1 MAAALGSV
9 EAVAG
14 NSGDHA
20 VENALLVGLSRQ
32 MALARELD
40 VIANN
45 VANTGTNG
53 FKARSARFNEFI
65 MPIASAEAFQTR
77 DRPLSFVIDKGTPI
91 DLTQGAVERTGN
103 PLDVALRGDNYLVVQ
118 TPGGERYTRAGSL
131 AVNAQGQLVTQTG
144 LPVLG
149 EGGPIQFGP
158 GETDAKIAAD
168 GSVSSDQGVRGKLRQ
183 VRFDNPR
190 SLVSDGNN
198 LFSSTAAA
206 QPAGPQARVEPGA
219 IESSNVK
226 AVLEMTR
233 LMEVQRSY
241 QSMTSMMAK
250 ADELRAKA
258 ITRLADQQ
266 A

>member
-1 MAAALGSV
+1 M
-9 EAVAG
+9 
-14 NSGDHA
+14 
-20 VENALLVGLSRQ
+20 ENALLVGLSRQ
-32 MALARELD
+32 IALARELD

-65 MPIASAEAFQTR
+65 MPVASAESFRLR
-77 DRPLSFVIDKGTPI
+77 DRPLSYVIDKGTPI

-103 PLDVALRGDNYLVVQ
+103 PLDVALRADNYLVVQ

-131 AVNAQGQLVTQTG
+131 AVNGQGQLVTQTG

-158 GETDAKIAAD
+158 GETDARIAAD

-190 SLVSDGNN
+190 SLASDGNN
-198 LFSSTAAA
+198 LFSSTAPA
-206 QPAGPQARVEPGA
+206 QPAGPLARVEPGA

>member
-1 MAAALGSV
+1 M
-9 EAVAG
+9 
-14 NSGDHA
+14 
-20 VENALLVGLSRQ
+20 ENALLVGLSRQ

-45 VANTGTNG
+45 MANVGTNG

-65 MPIASAEAFQTR
+65 MPIASAEGFPVR
-77 DRPLSFVIDKGTPI
+77 DRQLSYVIDKGTPI
-91 DLTQGAVERTGN
+91 DLSQGSLERTGN

-118 TPGGERYTRAGSL
+118 GPNGERYTRAGSL
-131 AVNAQGQLVTQTG
+131 NINQQGELVTQTG

-149 EGGPIQFGP
+149 EGGPIRFGSS
-158 GETDAKIAAD
+158 ESDAKIASD
-168 GSVSSDQGVRGKLRQ
+168 GTVSSDQGVKGKLRQ

-190 SLVSDGNN
+190 ALSSDGNN
-198 LFSSTAAA
+198 LFASTAPA
-206 QPAGPQARVEPGA
+206 QPAGPTARVEVGA
-219 IESSNVK
+219 IEGSNVK
-226 AVLEMTR
+226 AVIEMTR

-241 QSMTSMMAK
+241 QGIANIMTKS
-250 ADELRAKA
+250 DELRSRA

>member
-1 MAAALGSV
+1 M
-9 EAVAG
+9 
-14 NSGDHA
+14 
-20 VENALLVGLSRQ
+20 ENALLVGLSRQ
-32 MALARELD
+32 IALARELD

-53 FKARSARFNEFI
+53 FKARSAAFNEFI
-65 MPIASAEAFQTR
+65 MPIASAESFQAR
-77 DRPLSFVIDKGTPI
+77 DRRLSFVVDKGTPI

-118 TPGGERYTRAGSL
+118 TPNGERYTRAGSL
-131 AVNAQGQLVTQTG
+131 QINGQGQLVTQAG
-144 LPVLG
+144 QPVLG

-168 GSVSSDQGVRGKLRQ
+168 GSVSSDQGLRGKLRQ

-190 SLVSDGNN
+190 ALSSEGVN
-198 LFSSTAAA
+198 LFASAA
-206 QPAGPQARVEPGA
+206 PAIPSGPQARLEPGA
-219 IESSNVK
+219 IESSNVR
-226 AVLEMTR
+226 AVVEMTR
-233 LMEVQRSY
+233 LMQVQRSY
-241 QSMTSMMAK
+241 QSIANMMSK
-250 ADELRAKA
+250 SDELRSRA

>member
-1 MAAALGSV
+1 M
-9 EAVAG
+9 
-14 NSGDHA
+14 
-20 VENALLVGLSRQ
+20 ENALLVGLSRQ

-45 VANTGTNG
+45 VANIGTNG
-53 FKARSARFNEFI
+53 FKSRSARFNEFL
-65 MPIASAEAFQTR
+65 MPVASAESFR
-77 DRPLSFVIDKGTPI
+77 LPDRKLSYVIDKGTPV
-91 DLTQGAVERTGN
+91 DLSQGALERTGN

-118 TPGGERYTRAGSL
+118 SPNGERYTRAGSL

-158 GETDAKIAAD
+158 GETDARIAAD
-168 GSVSSDQGVRGKLRQ
+168 GTVTTDQGVRGKLRQ

-190 SLVSDGNN
+190 ALSSEGNN
-198 LFSSTAAA
+198 LFSSAAPA

-219 IESSNVK
+219 IEGSNVK

-241 QSMTSMMAK
+241 QSIANMLSK
-250 ADELRAKA
+250 SDELRQKA